1 MENLRQKQNTGK
13 MVAAVLL
20 AVLVFGVFLF
30 SNLYI
35 SEHLVHDCSGED
47 CPICAQ
53 IQNAESLIHQIGC
66 GLLAV
71 FAVFAIICAY
81 AVPFCAFCSFI
92 PRKTLISNKV
102 RLND

>member
-1 MENLRQKQNTGK
+1 MGNLRQKQNMGK
-13 MVAAVLL
+13 TVAALLL
-20 AVLVFGVFLF
+20 AVLVLGVFLF

-35 SEHLVHDCSGED
+35 SEHLAHDCSGED

-71 FAVFAIICAY
+71 FAAFGVICAY
-81 AVPFCAFCSFI
+81 AVLFPAFCSFI